1 MNSNENTFFFFF
13 LCMFFQLHL
22 VARVDR
28 SVSCQQQRH
37 DVHVALLRR
46 QMQRGDALP
55 RHAVGGCAVFQQR
68 GGNLQLVLL
77 GSDVQRRVAVLDRE
91 RTISTD

>member
-1 MNSNENTFFFFF
+1 
-13 LCMFFQLHL
+13 MFFQLHL

-77 GSDVQRRVAVLDRE
+77 GSDVQRRVAVLGPRAYNFNRLTLDQNV
-91 RTISTD
+91 TISDLS